1 MTDTPRAFT
10 PVIWLSA
17 AHVITDLYLPVLTAI
32 LPLLIS
38 TYGFSYFLAGL
49 LVTMYNVTSSLT
61 QPLFGWL
68 SDRYGIILHVS
79 ICLLISAIFI
89 SAMGLS
95 GNFFLL
101 ALFAALAAL
110 GHAAFHPNAFSIV
123 NRLCTPENRGKI
135 TSIFVV
141 GGNIGYAAGPLLA
154 AAIIFYFG
162 LTGLPLLVIPAAIM
176 ATALYALFPHAGRKE
191 GRKSENTI
199 EKTPPGAYHKLIVL
213 FSASTLRAWV
223 IFCAIAFIPAFLMSR
238 GLDLITADL
247 LISAMLIA
255 GVAGQLI
262 GGSFSD
268 TYGRKEFVIVG
279 TFFAIPAFCVF
290 IFTTGILSIV
300 ALLVFGFAMWSGFAV
315 TVAMAHEMMPGK
327 VAFTSGLMLGASLG
341 IGGMGV
347 AVTGFL
353 ADTYSLNQALE
364 ILPFLMIIAG
374 ILIFALKYP
383 WKTWHFAGRM
393 K

>member
-1 MTDTPRAFT
+1 MTDTPRPFT
-10 PVIWLSA
+10 PVLWLSA

-68 SDRYGIILHVS
+68 ADRYGIILHVS

-95 GNFFLL
+95 GNFYLL

-123 NRLCTPENRGKI
+123 NRLCTSENRGKI

-176 ATALYALFPHAGRKE
+176 ATALYALFPHAGRE
-191 GRKSENTI
+191 RGQEDRK
-199 EKTPPGAYHKLIVL
+199 
-213 FSASTLRAWV
+213 
-223 IFCAIAFIPAFLMSR
+223 
-238 GLDLITADL
+238 
-247 LISAMLIA
+247 
-255 GVAGQLI
+255 
-262 GGSFSD
+262 
-268 TYGRKEFVIVG
+268 
-279 TFFAIPAFCVF
+279 
-290 IFTTGILSIV
+290 
-300 ALLVFGFAMWSGFAV
+300 
-315 TVAMAHEMMPGK
+315 
-327 VAFTSGLMLGASLG
+327 
-341 IGGMGV
+341 
-347 AVTGFL
+347 
-353 ADTYSLNQALE
+353 
-364 ILPFLMIIAG
+364 
-374 ILIFALKYP
+374 
-383 WKTWHFAGRM
+383 
-393 K
+393 